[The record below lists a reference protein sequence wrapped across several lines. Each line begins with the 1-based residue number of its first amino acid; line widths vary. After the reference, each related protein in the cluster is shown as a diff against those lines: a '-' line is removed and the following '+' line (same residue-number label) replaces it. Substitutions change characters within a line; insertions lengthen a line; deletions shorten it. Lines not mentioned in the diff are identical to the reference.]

1 MLLQGIA
8 VARTGK
14 VLVNTQEANDS
25 EKELTLMLIHASA
38 DLGTKFAPKFQG
50 HTPLKQVTVDLYLSR
65 PLGTV

>member
-38 DLGTKFAPKFQG
+38 DLETTRYTLQANGDNNN
-50 HTPLKQVTVDLYLSR
+50 LR
-65 PLGTV
+65 PTQSALHMS